1 MSKKLTTEDF
11 IQKAHEVH
19 GDKYDYTKSI
29 YTKRHEKLII
39 TCPVHGDFVQE
50 AGAHL
55 CGQGCP
61 KCGRLNTIN
70 KQKDTLETFINKAK
84 KVHNNKYDYSKV
96 NYINSKTP
104 IKIICPIHGEFQQVP
119 IYHTQGSGCP
129 KCAHFLTTEKF
140 IQKAKEIHNNKY
152 DYSKV
157 VYENTDKQ
165 VCIICPE
172 HGEFWQTPHEH
183 LRGHGCQKC
192 ARESNKIAIS
202 YTKKDFIEKSNKIH
216 NNKYNYS
223 KVKYIDSKTPVEIIC
238 PKHGSFWQ
246 RPQDHYLNEC
256 GCPKC
261 TLKSQTK
268 LYERLKEAFL
278 TEEIL
283 FEVGNSVVTWLELQ
297 RFDIYFPKYNI
308 AVEYNGI
315 QHYIPIE
322 HFGGKLD
329 FESTL
334 KRDELKRQKC
344 KENNC
349 TLFEVKYDY
358 TEKDYQKLVEN
369 IQNIINN
376 YDRSKE
382 N

>member
-1 MSKKLTTEDF
+1 MARKLTTEDF
-11 IQKAHEVH
+11 IQKARKIH

-39 TCPVHGDFVQE
+39 TCPIHGDFVQE

-104 IKIICPIHGEFQQVP
+104 IKIICPVHGEFQQVP

-129 KCAHFLTTEKF
+129 KCAHSLTTEKF

-157 VYENTDKQ
+157 VYENTNKQ

-192 ARESNKIAIS
+192 ARESNKITIS

-246 RPQDHYLNEC
+246 RPQDHYLNKC

-261 TLKSQTK
+261 ILKSQTK
-268 LYERLKEAFL
+268 LYERLKETFL

-283 FEVGNSVVTWLELQ
+283 FEVGNSVVPWLGLQ
-297 RFDIYFPKYNI
+297 RFDIYFPKYNVAI
-308 AVEYNGI
+308 EYNGR
-315 QHYIPIE
+315 QHYVAVK
-322 HFGGKLD
+322 HFGGELGFKD
-329 FESTL
+329 TL
-334 KRDELKRQKC
+334 ERDELKRQKC

-349 TLFEVKYDY
+349 VLFEVKYDY
-358 TEKDYQKLVEN
+358 AEEDYQKLVEN
-369 IQNIINN
+369 IQNIINK
-376 YDRSKE
+376 YDTK
-382 N
+382 